1 MNNYVR
7 NENLSKI
14 GIIISYFVKH
24 NYMSKGEIS
33 MIGLLIKL
41 VICPITLILSDSILT
56 TLNFASTY
64 QAIIV
69 GVVFAIFAHILEVFF
84 LMPTMIW
91 MNNLLDF
98 IAAIFVI
105 YLSQYF
111 ISGAYITLTG
121 ATLAS
126 IFINVTELIEHYYL
140 VRSGNAKKDI

>member
-1 MNNYVR
+1 MT
-7 NENLSKI
+7 
-14 GIIISYFVKH
+14 
-24 NYMSKGEIS
+24 
-33 MIGLLIKL
+33 GLLIKL
-41 VICPITLILSDSILT
+41 IVCPITLIISDDILS

-64 QAIIV
+64 QSLLV
-69 GVVFAIFAHILEVFF
+69 GVVFAIFAHILEMFF

-111 ISGAYITLTG
+111 LPNTYITLTG

-126 IFINVTELIEHYYL
+126 VFINVTELIEHYYL
-140 VRSGNAKKDI
+140 VRSGKANRKI

>member
-1 MNNYVR
+1 
-7 NENLSKI
+7 
-14 GIIISYFVKH
+14 
-24 NYMSKGEIS
+24 
-33 MIGLLIKL
+33 MIGLIIKL
-41 VICPITLILSDSILT
+41 IVCPIILILSDAILS

-64 QAIIV
+64 QAIII
-69 GVVFAIFAHILEVFF
+69 GVIFAIFAHILEVFF

-111 ISGAYITLTG
+111 LSGAYITLTG

-126 IFINVTELIEHYYL
+126 VFINFTELAEHYYL
-140 VRSGNAKKDI
+140 VRSGKAKKDI